1 MKFNKLTNCYMIAEI
16 GVNHGGSVELAIK
29 MVDAAK
35 DAGADAVKFQTFKAS
50 TLVSQG
56 TPKVNYQISTTD
68 KDESHYQMIKSLEF
82 KYEDHKPVFNYCKSK
97 DIDFISTPYDLESA
111 IFLDNLGVDIF
122 KTASADIVDIPLHK
136 FLASLNKKVIVSTG
150 MATLGEIENV
160 VSIYREFNITNLAIL
175 HCVANYPC
183 AYESLNLNVI
193 KTLRESFKIP
203 VGYSDHAVG
212 CYPAIASIALGAK
225 IIEKHFTLDKK
236 MNGPDHKASNNPKEF
251 AALVEAVRI
260 AEKSMGGSIK
270 QVQNEE
276 LQMRNVARKSLFF
289 ANNINKGDII
299 SQQDIIL
306 KRPGSGIYS
315 TMMDSII
322 GKKAT
327 KNLFIDDIIKYGDF
341 E

>member
-1 MKFNKLTNCYMIAEI
+1 MISEI

>member
-1 MKFNKLTNCYMIAEI
+1 
-16 GVNHGGSVELAIK
+16 
-29 MVDAAK
+29 
-35 DAGADAVKFQTFKAS
+35 
-50 TLVSQG
+50 
-56 TPKVNYQISTTD
+56 
-68 KDESHYQMIKSLEF
+68 
-82 KYEDHKPVFNYCKSK
+82 
-97 DIDFISTPYDLESA
+97 
-111 IFLDNLGVDIF
+111 
-122 KTASADIVDIPLHK
+122 
-136 FLASLNKKVIVSTG
+136 